1 MDASLLVLA
10 GGPNRKAWLEVGDTI
25 LLRCVA
31 QRLAPAF
38 SEVLASFVEP
48 EQLEQPVPYRVVFDR
63 RVLGSPL
70 AGLEAGLAAA
80 RHEVV
85 FAVAC
90 DTPYIT
96 PSFAELAVAAAR
108 AADAA
113 IPRPSSGPV
122 KICGA
127 YRRTALPTI
136 SAALQAGHV
145 NTEWVIDQ
153 IDVTWLEGHDPDQ
166 FRTVGTPDELERLHA
181 VLLSQR

>member
-10 GGPNRKAWLEVGDTI
+10 GGLDRKAWLPVGNSI

-31 QRLAPAF
+31 QSLAAAF

-63 RVLGSPL
+63 RILGGPL
-70 AGLEAGLAAA
+70 AGLEAGLTAA

-85 FAVAC
+85 LAVAC

-108 AADAA
+108 TSDAA
-113 IPRPSSGPV
+113 IPRPSNGPA

-127 YRRTALPTI
+127 YRRSALPAI
-136 SAALQAGHV
+136 SRALEAGHTD
-145 NTEWVIDQ
+145 TEWVVDQ
-153 IDVTWLEGHDPDQ
+153 LDVTWLEGQDADQ
-166 FRTVGTPDELERLHA
+166 FRTVTTPDELERLHA
-181 VLLSQR
+181 ALSSQR